1 MDEYLNEMD
10 NELEHTDV
18 YLEENDL
25 MAKHVKA
32 SKKAIARVCPKSI
45 FKKSQFND
53 THYLPIFVLF

>member
-32 SKKAIARVCPKSI
+32 SEKAIARVCPKTI
-45 FKKSQFND
+45 FIKS
-53 THYLPIFVLF
+53 